1 MTDHSMAD
9 HRRELE
15 LTMADH
21 GALSVL
27 GFVLSGVA
35 ATVIVIAYLVVQH
48 HIEARP
54 GLDRDGAVAVTAR
67 R

>member
-1 MTDHSMAD
+1 MADHSMAD
-9 HRRELE
+9 HSRELD

-35 ATVIVIAYLVVQH
+35 ATVIVIA
-48 HIEARP
+48 
-54 GLDRDGAVAVTAR
+54 
-67 R
+67 

>member
-1 MTDHSMAD
+1 MADHSMAD
-9 HRRELE
+9 HSRELE
-15 LTMADH
+15 LTMADE

-27 GFVLSGVA
+27 GFVVSGVA

>member
-54 GLDRDGAVAVTAR
+54 GLADGAVAATVR

>member
-1 MTDHSMAD
+1 MADHSMAD
-9 HRRELE
+9 HSRELE
-15 LTMADH
+15 FTMADH
-21 GALSVL
+21 DALSVL

-35 ATVIVIAYLVVQH
+35 ATVIVIAYLVVQY